1 MHICSYARVAKG
13 ADQDG
18 VEIAFQHGE
27 AVGRDGNA
35 VRQVPIGTPVEMG
48 HFDAGAR
55 CLNDF
60 HGLGDDFRAY
70 TVSRNDG
77 DTLFGTHGMEGYQLA
92 RQRAKQETKKWRTG
106 VLARPTSNG
115 TETPAQHR
123 SAI

>member
-1 MHICSYARVAKG
+1 
-13 ADQDG
+13 
-18 VEIAFQHGE
+18 
-27 AVGRDGNA
+27 
-35 VRQVPIGTPVEMG
+35 MG

-106 VLARPTSNG
+106 VLARPTSQRYIIKAIENERDH
-115 TETPAQHR
+115 TTKR
-123 SAI
+123 SGRSLLGPGSASRRLWRRPLRIPGAGY